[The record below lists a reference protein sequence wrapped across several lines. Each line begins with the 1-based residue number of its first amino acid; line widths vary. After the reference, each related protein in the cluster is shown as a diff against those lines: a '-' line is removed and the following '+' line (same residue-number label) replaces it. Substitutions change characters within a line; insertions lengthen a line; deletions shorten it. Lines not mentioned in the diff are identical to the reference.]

1 MKKVL
6 IILFMVLLLPAGLMA
21 QGHWSQFT
29 KITRGTKVAELKSD
43 GEKILKWYVK
53 PTANLTAIK
62 LEYDAEKR
70 IFNPGEFSAGG
81 VGIGFQHY
89 VEHNG
94 ELVNDLAQEF
104 TVSED
109 GLTYYIK
116 IRDDAFFHDG
126 KPITTD
132 DLIFTIQKTQD
143 PAIKSPKRPNWDGVI
158 IEKINVIGSIVVF
171 YFLVNEYS

>member
-94 ELVNDLAQEF
+94 ELVNDFGVNGLFIVNGSEASNQTGFGIATTINALGFVNVGGGRDF
-104 TVSED
+104 TN
-109 GLTYYIK
+109 K
-116 IRDDAFFHDG
+116 
-126 KPITTD
+126 KW
-132 DLIFTIQKTQD
+132 LILFG
-143 PAIKSPKRPNWDGVI
+143 ASWN
-158 IEKINVIGSIVVF
+158 F
-171 YFLVNEYS
+171 